1 MVIFMTKT
9 DRIIENVNATM
20 AMEDMPLTEDNK
32 QTIRRYLDGTES
44 FEDVL
49 ASVIQ
54 KYAREKVI
62 G

>member
-1 MVIFMTKT
+1 MTKT

-32 QTIRRYLDGTES
+32 RTIRRYLDGAES

-54 KYAREKVI
+54 KYAREKVME
-62 G
+62 

>member
-1 MVIFMTKT
+1 MTKT

-54 KYAREKVI
+54 KYAREKVM

>member
-1 MVIFMTKT
+1 MTKT

-32 QTIRRYLDGTES
+32 QTIRRYLDGAES

-54 KYAREKVI
+54 KYAREKVME
-62 G
+62 

>member
-1 MVIFMTKT
+1 MTKT
-9 DRIIENVNATM
+9 EKIIENVNATM

-32 QTIRRYLDGTES
+32 QTIRRYLDGAES

-49 ASVIQ
+49 TSVIQ
-54 KYAREKVI
+54 KYAREKVM

>member
-1 MVIFMTKT
+1 MTKT
-9 DRIIENVNATM
+9 DRKIENVNATM

-32 QTIRRYLDGTES
+32 RTIRRYLDGAES

-54 KYAREKVI
+54 KYAREKVM

>member
-1 MVIFMTKT
+1 MTKT

>member
-1 MVIFMTKT
+1 MTKT

-32 QTIRRYLDGTES
+32 QTIRRYLDGAES

-54 KYAREKVI
+54 KYVREKVM

>member
-1 MVIFMTKT
+1 MTKT

-32 QTIRRYLDGTES
+32 RTIRRYLDGAES

-54 KYAREKVI
+54 KYAREKVM

>member
-1 MVIFMTKT
+1 MISMTKT

-32 QTIRRYLDGTES
+32 QTIRRYLDGAES

-54 KYAREKVI
+54 KYAREKVM

>member
-1 MVIFMTKT
+1 MTKT
-9 DRIIENVNATM
+9 DRIIENVSATM

-32 QTIRRYLDGTES
+32 RTIRRYLDGAES

-54 KYAREKVI
+54 KYAREKVME
-62 G
+62 

>member
-1 MVIFMTKT
+1 MTKT

-32 QTIRRYLDGTES
+32 QTIRRYLDGAES

-54 KYAREKVI
+54 KYAREKVM